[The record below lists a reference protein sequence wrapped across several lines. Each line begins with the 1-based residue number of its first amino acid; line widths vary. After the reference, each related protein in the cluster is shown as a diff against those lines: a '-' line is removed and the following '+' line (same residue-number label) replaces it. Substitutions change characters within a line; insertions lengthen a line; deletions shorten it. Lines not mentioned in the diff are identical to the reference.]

1 MKAPSGNPKPHSRG
15 LDVGLWLA
23 QMLVALS
30 LLAGACMKLFMPI
43 ARLAA
48 MMPWMGQV
56 PEWFMRGTGAIDL
69 AGGLGIILPSLTRI
83 KPGLTAAAAIG
94 CALLMACAIVFHVS
108 RGEAMATP
116 FNFLVLGLSVFVL
129 WGRWPRRPRSAPATP
144 E

>member
-1 MKAPSGNPKPHSRG
+1 MEARSGNPKPHRRALG
-15 LDVGLWLA
+15 IGLWLA
-23 QMLVALS
+23 QTLVALS
-30 LLAGACMKLFMPI
+30 MLAGAGMKLFMPI

-56 PEWFMRGTGAIDL
+56 PEWFMRGTGVIDL

-129 WGRWPRRPRSAPATP
+129 WGRWPRRPQSASTTR

>member
-1 MKAPSGNPKPHSRG
+1 MKAPSRNPKPHHRG
-15 LDVGLWLA
+15 LNIGLWFA
-23 QMLVALS
+23 QTLIALS

-43 ARLAA
+43 TRLAA

-56 PEWFMRGTGAIDL
+56 PEWFMRGTGVIDL
-69 AGGLGIILPSLTRI
+69 VGGLGIILPSLTRI

-94 CALLMACAIVFHVS
+94 CALLMVCAIVFHVS

-116 FNFLVLGLSVFVL
+116 FNFLVLGLSMFVL
-129 WGRWPRRPRSAPATP
+129 WGRWPRRRPSASGTL